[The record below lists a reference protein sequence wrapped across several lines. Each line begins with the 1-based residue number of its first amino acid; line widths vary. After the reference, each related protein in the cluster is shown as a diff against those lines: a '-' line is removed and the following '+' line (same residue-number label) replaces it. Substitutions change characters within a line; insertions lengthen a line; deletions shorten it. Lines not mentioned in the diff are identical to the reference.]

1 MNNNDSLLLIEDN
14 LIDVMNLKR
23 GLKDI
28 GAKNPLYV
36 CNDGEVGVN
45 FLQDSRNPRPAL
57 IILDL
62 HMPHMNGI
70 EFLKIIKASLD
81 WCIIPVIV
89 LTASQEESDLI
100 ASFEL
105 SVAGYIIKSSNY
117 SDFVKNLSIIY
128 RYWLLNETPH
138 PIADNH
144 QESINKFSEN
154 DDK

>member
-1 MNNNDSLLLIEDN
+1 MNNNDPLLLIEDN

-36 CNDGEVGVN
+36 CSDGEVGVK
-45 FLQDSRNPRPAL
+45 FLQDSRNPKPVL

-62 HMPHMNGI
+62 HMPRMSGI
-70 EFLKIIKASLD
+70 EFLKIVKASPD
-81 WCIIPVIV
+81 WCIIPVII

-105 SVAGYIIKSSNY
+105 SVAGYIIKSLNY
-117 SDFVKNLSIIY
+117 SDFVNNLSIIY
-128 RYWLLNETPH
+128 RYWLLNETPQA
-138 PIADNH
+138 IVDNH
-144 QESINKFSEN
+144 QENINKFSEN